1 MGLLPGIISAT
12 ENGVR
17 HGAQPADYRLK
28 AYAEGGLV
36 LNNDFHTTVQLV
48 PWTPDW
54 EKRFQEEKAAISSAF
69 EKIGLLPAQIHHT
82 GSTSIRGMWSKPIID
97 VLVII
102 PNDKGVEDYE
112 EALIGIG
119 YSSLGECGR
128 RDRVFLT
135 KGDSPNTAFYLHLT
149 YADNPVAQD
158 QLLFQFIERAL
169 PDIARAYQLFKA
181 QVAVEYANDRRG
193 YTNAKAP
200 FIQSV
205 LSAYRL
211 GAKRLE
217 HKGFTGSIEYSKEDG
232 LFYGQVQN
240 TEDLISYH
248 GEDIVALEQGFKDT
262 VDDYLEFL
270 SDSSFQ
276 DEIIKIARQKGSS
289 KSDSQ

>member
-1 MGLLPGIISAT
+1 MC
-12 ENGVR
+12 R
-17 HGAQPADYRLK
+17 AQLADYGLDG
-28 AYAEGGLV
+28 YAEGGID
-36 LNNDFHTTVQLV
+36 LNSDFYTTVQLV

-54 EKRFQEEKAAISSAF
+54 EKRFREEKAAISSAF
-69 EKIGLLPAQIHHT
+69 EKIGLLPAKIHHT
-82 GSTSIRGMWSKPIID
+82 GSTSIHGLWSKPIID

-102 PNDKGVEDYE
+102 PNNVGPEAYE
-112 EALIGIG
+112 EALMNLG
-119 YSSLGECGR
+119 YSCLGECGR
-128 RDRVFLT
+128 RDRVFLV

-158 QLLFQFIERAL
+158 QLLFQFIERAI

-181 QVAVEYANDRRG
+181 QVADEYANDRRG
-193 YTNAKAP
+193 YTAAKAP

-217 HKGFTGSIEYSKEDG
+217 HKGYTGSIEYSEEDG

-240 TEDLISYH
+240 TDDLISYH

-262 VDDYLEFL
+262 VDDYLEFISDL
-270 SDSSFQ
+270 SYQ
-276 DEIIKIARQKGSS
+276 DRIKKLARQKANH
-289 KSDSQ
+289 KSDTQET

>member
-1 MGLLPGIISAT
+1 MTKGLTIGIIAAK
-12 ENGVR
+12 ENVERRAAHSPKLQIESIRGR
-17 HGAQPADYRLK
+17 GRDLI
-28 AYAEGGLV
+28 
-36 LNNDFHTTVQLV
+36 NDFHTTVQLV

-54 EKRFQEEKAAISSAF
+54 EKRFQEERTVISSAF
-69 EKIGLLPAQIHHT
+69 EKAGLSAQIHHT

-102 PNDKGVEDYE
+102 PNNVGPEAYE
-112 EALIGIG
+112 EALMNIG

-135 KGDSPNTAFYLHLT
+135 KGDTPNTAFFCHLT

-181 QVAVEYANDRRG
+181 QVADEYPNDRRG
-193 YTNAKAP
+193 YTAAKAP

-217 HKGFTGSIEYSKEDG
+217 HKGYTGSIEYSEEDG

-240 TEDLISYH
+240 TDDLISYH

-270 SDSSFQ
+270 D
-276 DEIIKIARQKGSS
+276 DPNIPT
-289 KSDSQ
+289 

>member
-1 MGLLPGIISAT
+1 M
-12 ENGVR
+12 
-17 HGAQPADYRLK
+17 K
-28 AYAEGGLV
+28 
-36 LNNDFHTTVQLV
+36 NDFHTTVRLV

-54 EKRFQEEKAAISSAF
+54 EKRFQEEKATISSAF

-82 GSTSIRGMWSKPIID
+82 GSTFIHGMWSKPIID

-102 PNDKGVEDYE
+102 PDNADIEVYE
-112 EALIGIG
+112 EALMGIG
-119 YSSLGECGR
+119 YDSLGECGR
-128 RDRVFLT
+128 RDRVFLV
-135 KGDSPNTAFYLHLT
+135 KGDTQETAFYCHLT

-158 QLLFQFIERAL
+158 QLLFQFIERAV
-169 PDIARAYQLFKA
+169 PDIARAYQLCKA
-181 QVAVEYANDRRG
+181 QAADEYANDRRG
-193 YTNAKAP
+193 YTAAKAP

-217 HKGFTGSIEYSKEDG
+217 HKGYTGSIEYSEEDG

-240 TEDLISYH
+240 TDDLISYH

-270 SDSSFQ
+270 D
-276 DEIIKIARQKGSS
+276 DPNIPT
-289 KSDSQ
+289 